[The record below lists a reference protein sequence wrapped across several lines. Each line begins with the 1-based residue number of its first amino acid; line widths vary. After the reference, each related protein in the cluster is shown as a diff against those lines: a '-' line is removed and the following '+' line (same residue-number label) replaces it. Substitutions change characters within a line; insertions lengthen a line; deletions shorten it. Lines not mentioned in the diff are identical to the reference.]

1 MASLL
6 ESTAAF
12 RARAASSGLTEAQ
25 IAHLVN
31 NGVNSLSKLAF
42 AVTTPGVTPSEDA
55 LKGLLDDDPTR
66 VNLGGL
72 SAIRRL
78 MFDAQTLSIAL
89 VKQTVEGT
97 DGTMKA
103 ELAPAERAQRI
114 ADQKTRLGGVSFQGP
129 YECGHACYDVVAD
142 MLEKDLPVYPQPHRF
157 VTRNSEVAKE
167 KPPKELIIDGT
178 SHIAVKDGKRQDK
191 CLIRNELEL
200 SQALTRRSLAFD
212 LMSCATFAVCER
224 YNQFL
229 LGYLQMSP
237 PPGYSGVTMEQILR
251 ADRAAWLRISEKL
264 TTLKRSAGGDLP
276 LDQAL
281 KDVEGDPA
289 VLYHLL
295 PCPGSH
301 GDKSNADKGDSP
313 LLKDPKKKRKYH
325 EDDKKGKG
333 KGKSTKVPNEIK
345 DLNNNMPD
353 GSRICWNYNLKGR
366 GCKYAKPGAK
376 CKRGSHSCMKCFKDH
391 PQFQCSEK

>member
-1 MASLL
+1 M
-6 ESTAAF
+6 
-12 RARAASSGLTEAQ
+12 
-25 IAHLVN
+25 
-31 NGVNSLSKLAF
+31 
-42 AVTTPGVTPSEDA
+42 
-55 LKGLLDDDPTR
+55 
-66 VNLGGL
+66 
-72 SAIRRL
+72 
-78 MFDAQTLSIAL
+78 
-89 VKQTVEGT
+89 
-97 DGTMKA
+97 
-103 ELAPAERAQRI
+103 
-114 ADQKTRLGGVSFQGP
+114 
-129 YECGHACYDVVAD
+129 
-142 MLEKDLPVYPQPHRF
+142 
-157 VTRNSEVAKE
+157 
-167 KPPKELIIDGT
+167 
-178 SHIAVKDGKRQDK
+178 
-191 CLIRNELEL
+191 
-200 SQALTRRSLAFD
+200 
-212 LMSCATFAVCER
+212 
-224 YNQFL
+224 
-229 LGYLQMSP
+229 
-237 PPGYSGVTMEQILR
+237 
-251 ADRAAWLRISEKL
+251 
-264 TTLKRSAGGDLP
+264 P

-366 GCKYAKPGAK
+366 GCKYAKPGTK